1 MRRLPITPH
10 EPPYDDEAGSSSAGA
25 PTGSSTR
32 PPRPRV
38 RPAGRTTAD
47 RPGRPVTAPGGG
59 GRRRGGPS
67 GPGGP
72 PRGRGG
78 ADGQTEPGGT
88 TVDRT
93 PRHLAMPERTVTGTG
108 MGSAASHAVPGL
120 DPVAGPRP
128 GHPAGSRT
136 NPPPRETAV
145 VIVRAIV
152 ETLGGVRPASH
163 LAGWT
168 TPRLQ
173 NDLERI
179 VAQTTDRRRGQVRSV
194 RVSEPRP
201 GVAEV
206 SAVISRGARVAAL
219 ALRMESSSGRW
230 RVTTLQVG

>member
-1 MRRLPITPH
+1 
-10 EPPYDDEAGSSSAGA
+10 
-25 PTGSSTR
+25 
-32 PPRPRV
+32 
-38 RPAGRTTAD
+38 
-47 RPGRPVTAPGGG
+47 
-59 GRRRGGPS
+59 
-67 GPGGP
+67 
-72 PRGRGG
+72 
-78 ADGQTEPGGT
+78 
-88 TVDRT
+88 
-93 PRHLAMPERTVTGTG
+93 MPERTVTGTG
-108 MGSAASHAVPGL
+108 TGSAASHVVPGL
-120 DPVAGPRP
+120 EPVAGPRP
-128 GHPAGSRT
+128 GRPAGSRT
-136 NPPPRETAV
+136 NPPSRETAV

-179 VAQTTDRRRGQVRSV
+179 VAQTTDRRRSQVRSV

-219 ALRMESSSGRW
+219 ALRMESSGGRW